1 MSTPEVS
8 ADAPA
13 VSADLTA
20 FVATAVGPC
29 TLVADLSWPYEGSEV
44 YRIRDAHGVDH
55 ILKRLINDR
64 FYGMEVAGYR
74 WAPALG
80 PGRAPILEATDPPL
94 RAVIVSFLPGAPMLG
109 EIEPGLET
117 RAYRQAGR
125 LLALLHAAEPPVP
138 ETALLERLLDRSEQ
152 QLAKAAT
159 ELDAGQ
165 RTLARRAAHVLAELA
180 PDFRGVPTHGD
191 IQPRNLLLDP
201 DSGRLALIDFEKAG
215 IAPPVRDLVR
225 LEAGVFTGRPRLS
238 AAFYDGYGRELDPV
252 ESLALRAWVV
262 LDSVSALAWGIP
274 NGDHEIVVRAHA
286 ALTDA
291 RFTDLEPDPP
301 HEPATGGR

>member
-1 MSTPEVS
+1 MNTPELV
-8 ADAPA
+8 PA
-13 VSADLTA
+13 VAAAVPAELAA
-20 FVATAVGPC
+20 FAATAVGSC

-55 ILKRLINDR
+55 IIKRLINDR

-80 PGRAPILEATDPPL
+80 PGRAPILEAADRAL

-109 EIEPGLET
+109 EIEPALEA

-125 LLALLHAAEPPVP
+125 LLALLHSAEPPAA
-138 ETALLERLLDRSEQ
+138 ETALLERLLDRAEQ
-152 QLAKAAT
+152 QLAKAAA

-165 RTLARRAAHVLAELA
+165 QTLARRAAQLLAEAA
-180 PDFRGVPTHGD
+180 PGLRGVPTHGD

-201 DSGRLALIDFEKAG
+201 VSGTLALIDFEKAG

-225 LEAGVFTGRPRLS
+225 LEAGIFTGRPQLRG
-238 AAFYDGYGRELDPV
+238 AFYDGYGRELDPV
-252 ESLALRAWVV
+252 ETLALRAWVV

-274 NGDHEIVVRAHA
+274 NGDHEIVARARA

-301 HEPATGGR
+301 R

>member
-1 MSTPEVS
+1 MNAPELAS
-8 ADAPA
+8 ADALVVP
-13 VSADLTA
+13 ADLAA
-20 FVATAVGPC
+20 FAATAVGPC
-29 TLVADLSWPYEGSEV
+29 TPVADLSWPYEGSEV

-64 FYGMEVAGYR
+64 FFRMEVAGYR

-80 PGRAPILEATDPPL
+80 PGRAPRLEAADPHT
-94 RAVIVSFLPGAPMLG
+94 RAVIVSFLPGRPMLG
-109 EIEPGLET
+109 EIEPVLEA
-117 RAYRQAGR
+117 RSYRQAGR

-138 ETALLERLLDRSEQ
+138 ETAILDRLLDRSEQ
-152 QLAKAAT
+152 QLAKAAA

-165 RTLARRAAHVLAELA
+165 HDLARRAARLLAEIA
-180 PDFRGVPTHGD
+180 PNLRGVPTHGD

-201 DSGRLALIDFEKAG
+201 VSGMLALIDFEKAG

-225 LEAGVFTGRPRLS
+225 LEAGIFTGRPQLR
-238 AAFYDGYGRELDPV
+238 AAFYHGYGRAPDPV
-252 ESLALRAWVV
+252 ETLALRAWVV

-274 NGDHEIVVRAHA
+274 NGDHEIVARARA

-291 RFTDLEPDPP
+291 RFTDLEPDP
-301 HEPATGGR
+301 AR